1 MDLKQLEYFT
11 VTCECGSFS
20 KAAACMYT
28 SQPNVSKVIRALEHE
43 LGRPLL
49 NRHGKGVRPTA
60 FGKSVLE
67 HARLMLKLSAA
78 IGALALPDERE
89 GLRISAY
96 PSNMISRLLVDFYK
110 EWGSQFPIEYHE
122 GAVEE
127 ITDHVHQGISEL
139 AIVYVAQN
147 QVAAFQH
154 ILAHK
159 NLEFVPQDVKKLC
172 VYVGPNHPLY
182 QSDSIDFE
190 ELPRLK
196 FIRGIRDFFSMEH
209 HLEKASMGA
218 VDTNLLDYII
228 YTNSDH
234 FNINLL
240 LHTDICNLGL
250 KFMYSPY
257 QQYDIKALEIN
268 GCEPFLQVGYV
279 KAPDRLLSP
288 QALWVIDRFREM
300 LKNEL

>member
-1 MDLKQLEYFT
+1 M
-11 VTCECGSFS
+11 
-20 KAAACMYT
+20 
-28 SQPNVSKVIRALEHE
+28 
-43 LGRPLL
+43 
-49 NRHGKGVRPTA
+49 
-60 FGKSVLE
+60 
-67 HARLMLKLSAA
+67 
-78 IGALALPDERE
+78 
-89 GLRISAY
+89 
-96 PSNMISRLLVDFYK
+96 
-110 EWGSQFPIEYHE
+110 
-122 GAVEE
+122 
-127 ITDHVHQGISEL
+127 
-139 AIVYVAQN
+139 
-147 QVAAFQH
+147 
-154 ILAHK
+154 
-159 NLEFVPQDVKKLC
+159 KKLC

-250 KFMYSPY
+250 KFMYGPY